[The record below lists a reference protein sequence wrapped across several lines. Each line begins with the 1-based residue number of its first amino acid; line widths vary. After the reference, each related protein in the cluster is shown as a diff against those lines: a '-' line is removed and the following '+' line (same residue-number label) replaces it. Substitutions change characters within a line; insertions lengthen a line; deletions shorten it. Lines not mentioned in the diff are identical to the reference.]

1 MLHILMFIRI
11 LTVYPLLTYFIRVQ
25 NFSGKFQKPF
35 ILIEYFIDWVFSMI
49 NALVYDNF
57 LKLIQVFM
65 NTEWPGY
72 TKVFLVNLA
81 IVAVGCSCAMF
92 YDKVRIWPRI
102 NQFFIRLL
110 RLVILFVTLE
120 AFVQWF
126 ICFSCHVESRWV
138 VKK

>member
-1 MLHILMFIRI
+1 
-11 LTVYPLLTYFIRVQ
+11 
-25 NFSGKFQKPF
+25 
-35 ILIEYFIDWVFSMI
+35 MI

-120 AFVQWF
+120 AFVQ
-126 ICFSCHVESRWV
+126 
-138 VKK
+138 